1 MYVHMYVCTYVC
13 MYIDI
18 ILPVRHFSLDLRRIG
33 EILEKLAKQALSYET
48 ASRSVQGDVD
58 LFIYIQSRMLNS
70 KLGKILTTA
79 DVTNNLHTCAFSG
92 KS

>member
-48 ASRSVQGDVD
+48 AS
-58 LFIYIQSRMLNS
+58 
-70 KLGKILTTA
+70 
-79 DVTNNLHTCAFSG
+79 
-92 KS
+92 